1 MKRRGNG
8 EGTIYGYRGGFQ
20 AQLTVPTSTGG
31 SKRLTSPR
39 CLRHKDAQHWLQQHQ
54 TELRLYG
61 PTAGGPTPTVAA
73 YGQQWISDTLQA
85 AVDLGHLSPNTR
97 AQYRQIFDRH
107 IGPDLGRYPL
117 DQLNRAILEG
127 WLASK
132 TRAVSA
138 RGGPHSPR
146 GINYIYS
153 VLRRAL
159 NDAVDHELITRNPLS
174 NVKPPRVPRSHH
186 QALSVAE
193 AQAMLRCAHN
203 ERLQALWV
211 VLLGLGLRI
220 GEALAL
226 RWSDVD
232 LDARTLVVARSVGR
246 VQGELDPVTGKY
258 RSSLVFKGV
267 KVHGTEA
274 VMALPDLVSDALR
287 RHATAQRAERI
298 AARYW
303 QQNDLVFCTDTGTVL
318 DSGNTLD
325 IFKKLCRRAGITRNV
340 RQHDLRHTTA
350 SFLLAQR
357 IDIKVV
363 QSVLRHTRL
372 GTTADIYAHVLPEVT
387 RGAANAMDEML
398 RRVSRP

>member
-8 EGTIYGYRGGFQ
+8 EGTIYAYRKGFQ
-20 AQLTVPTSTGG
+20 AQLTLPTNTGGTRRPTSPWF
-31 SKRLTSPR
+31 PR
-39 CLRHKDAQHWLQQHQ
+39 RKEAQAWLQQRQ
-54 TELRLYG
+54 DELLRYG

-73 YGQQWISDTLQA
+73 YGEAWISGTLQA
-85 AVDLGHLSPNTR
+85 AVDLGHLSANTR

-107 IGPDLGRYPL
+107 IRPDLGHHLL
-117 DQLNRAILEG
+117 DHLNRAILED

-138 RGGPHSPR
+138 RGGPLSPR
-146 GINYIYS
+146 TINYIYS

-159 NDAVDHELITRNPLS
+159 NDAVDHELITRNALK
-174 NVKPPRVPRSHH
+174 NVKPPRVPRSKHESFSVDEV
-186 QALSVAE
+186 QAL
-193 AQAMLRCAHN
+193 LRCAEN
-203 ERLQALWV
+203 ERLHALWV
-211 VLLGLGLRI
+211 VLIGLGLRI

-232 LDARTLVVARSVGR
+232 LDARSLAVARSVGR

-258 RSSLVFKGV
+258 RSSLVIKGV

-274 VMALPDLVSDALR
+274 MMALPDFVSQALR
-287 RHATAQRAERI
+287 RHAAAQREEQI
-298 AARYW
+298 AARHW
-303 QQNDLVFCTDTGTVL
+303 QQTDLIFCTCIGTVL

-325 IFKKLCRRAGITRNV
+325 IFKELCRRAGITRNV

-357 IDIKVV
+357 IDIKIV

-372 GTTADIYAHVLPEVT
+372 NTTADIYAHVLPEVT
-387 RGAANAMDEML
+387 RGAADAMDEML